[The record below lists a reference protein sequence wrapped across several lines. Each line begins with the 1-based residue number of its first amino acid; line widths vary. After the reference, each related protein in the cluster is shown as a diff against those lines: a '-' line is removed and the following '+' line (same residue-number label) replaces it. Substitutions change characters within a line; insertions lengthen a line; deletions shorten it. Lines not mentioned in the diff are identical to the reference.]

1 VALLEISGL
10 SKRFGG
16 LSALDAVSVSV
27 DQGQIFSVI
36 GPNGAGKTTL
46 YNVVTGFLPAS
57 EGRVQFKGQDI
68 THWPVHRRVRAGMV
82 RTFQNIRLFRDMTV
96 LENVMT
102 GQHTRAS
109 SGYSSILPVR
119 RNAEKGLQTRA
130 LELLDLVGIADLARR
145 RSGDLAYGVQKK
157 VELARAL
164 ASEPDMLMLDEPRA
178 GLNPHETDGIADE
191 IKAVRNRGMTVL
203 LVEHDMR
210 MVMGISDRVC
220 VLNFGKK
227 IAEGSPVEIQSNP
240 EVIEAYLG
248 RDE

>member
-1 VALLEISGL
+1 VPLLELSSL

-16 LSALDAVSVSV
+16 LKALDDVSMSIEP
-27 DQGQIFSVI
+27 GQIFSVI

-46 YNVVTGFLPAS
+46 YNVVTGFLS
-57 EGRVQFKGQDI
+57 VSGGFVRFKGQDI
-68 THWPVHRRVRAGMV
+68 TRSPVHQRVRMGMA
-82 RTFQNIRLFRDMTV
+82 RTFQNIRLFKDMTV
-96 LENVMT
+96 LENVMA
-102 GQHTRAS
+102 GQHTRAR
-109 SGYSSILPVR
+109 SGYNSILPFNR
-119 RNAEKGLQTRA
+119 ANERQLQARA
-130 LELLDLVGIADLARR
+130 TELLELLGIAADARR
-145 RSGDLAYGVQKK
+145 LSGDLAYGVQKK

-164 ASEPDMLMLDEPRA
+164 AAEPDILMLDEPRA
-178 GLNPHETDGIADE
+178 GLNPHETDAIANE
-191 IKAVRNRGMTVL
+191 IKAVRDRGVTVL

-227 IAEGSPVEIQSNP
+227 IAEGSPTEIQSNP